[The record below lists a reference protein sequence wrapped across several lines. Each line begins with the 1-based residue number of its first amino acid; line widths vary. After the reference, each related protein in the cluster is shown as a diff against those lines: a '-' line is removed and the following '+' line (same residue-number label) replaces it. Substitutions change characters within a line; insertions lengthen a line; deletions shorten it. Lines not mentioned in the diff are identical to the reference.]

1 MLRAQ
6 AFPIDDPS
14 GQHYALTGFAVI
26 RDGAPSKRKSV
37 SRRNLFEACTT
48 APTRTILLPLRV
60 NLTASYATDSP
71 LEIFEIIFH

>member
-14 GQHYALTGFAVI
+14 GQHPYYYALLTGFAVI

-71 LEIFEIIFH
+71 LEIFH